1 MRINE
6 VRELD
11 KAELGKELADQ
22 ERGLMNL
29 RFRKATLQLT
39 DTNEIK
45 NSRRTIARIK
55 TVIRER
61 DITAGIEGGEPTTEK
76 SENTKPDTET
86 ETAPVS
92 EGE

>member
-1 MRINE
+1 MRISE

-11 KAELGKELADQ
+11 NTELGKELADQ
-22 ERGLMNL
+22 ERGMMNL

-39 DTNEIK
+39 NTNEIK

-55 TVIRER
+55 TVMRER
-61 DITAGIEGGEPTTEK
+61 DITTGMEGGESTTEE
-76 SENTKPDTET
+76 SENMKPDTET